1 LSPAVAKKAANPE
14 RKKREPD
21 GGGDHQVV
29 ESELARVNI
38 IHLIRGVVH
47 VSGVGFSTGIGAAR
61 LVINTNAYTKLDI
74 TNRT

>member
-21 GGGDHQVV
+21 GGGDHQV
-29 ESELARVNI
+29 
-38 IHLIRGVVH
+38 VVH